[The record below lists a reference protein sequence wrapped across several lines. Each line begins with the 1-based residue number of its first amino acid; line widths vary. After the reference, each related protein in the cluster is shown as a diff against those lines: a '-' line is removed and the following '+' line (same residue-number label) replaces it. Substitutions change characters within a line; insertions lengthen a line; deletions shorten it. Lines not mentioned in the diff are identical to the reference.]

1 MMFGAAI
8 VKRRRAFNVTECC
21 VALALLGLITMTMAH
36 FLFTSI
42 VQGRQH
48 AESQQVLEAAANIL
62 EGARACD
69 WEALTPQWARAQ
81 RLPAGLAEA
90 LERPE
95 LVVGVEAE
103 PSRPLTRRITVEVR
117 WLQDGKP
124 APTVKL
130 VELRSARSLAHA
142 GGKP

>member
-8 VKRRRAFNVTECC
+8 VRRRRAFNLTECC
-21 VALALLGLITMTMAH
+21 IALAMLGLITMTMAH

-48 AESQQVLEAAANIL
+48 AQSQQVLEAAANIL
-62 EGARACD
+62 EAARACD
-69 WEALTPQWARAQ
+69 WEALTPEWAGAQ
-81 RLPAGLAEA
+81 RLPAELAEV
-90 LERPE
+90 LEHPE
-95 LVVGVEAE
+95 LIVGVEGE

-124 APTVKL
+124 ARAVKL
-130 VELRSARSLAHA
+130 VELRSARSMART